1 MSFLPPNHSN
11 GNGKH
16 PAQPGFNGN
25 GRSDKPSESQPE
37 ALDNQLN
44 EPSHA
49 ARDGA
54 AEQGSREQGVKPIPI
69 AAKPLDEARVRA
81 IKRQANRFYLIL
93 VLIGLTIGLITSVGV
108 VAVIQRLGL
117 TEVVPIGEPRSAPD

>member
-25 GRSDKPSESQPE
+25 GRSDKPSERQPDAFDSQPDEHSHE
-37 ALDNQLN
+37 ASG
-44 EPSHA
+44 EA
-49 ARDGA
+49 IG
-54 AEQGSREQGVKPIPI
+54 QGSMGQEAKPTPI
-69 AAKPLDEARVRA
+69 AMKPLDEARVRA

-93 VLIGLTIGLITSVGV
+93 VLIGLTIGLVTSVGV

>member
-25 GRSDKPSESQPE
+25 GRSDKPSDSQPDALHTQPEEQSNDRGDAADQNSMGE
-37 ALDNQLN
+37 A
-44 EPSHA
+44 
-49 ARDGA
+49 
-54 AEQGSREQGVKPIPI
+54 KPIPI
-69 AAKPLDEARVRA
+69 VMKPLDEARVQA

-93 VLIGLTIGLITSVGV
+93 VLIGLTIGLVTSVGV